1 MEEENLNLNEG
12 QEGAVDSQT
21 EVNETEQAI
30 STESVNDGVA
40 TSQQNEKP
48 VQSAEENAKFA
59 QVRRDA
65 EQKAYAKAQDDVI
78 EKMYGASHGIHTFAE
93 YEAARAKQEQEQELQ
108 ELLAKNIPE
117 EYATE
122 MLESRKLRE
131 QLKAEQETK
140 QQQEKQQQDMRDFIK
155 EFPDVK
161 PEDIP
166 VEVWQ
171 ANERG
176 IPLRYAY
183 AEHAYKMAKKAEEV
197 AKANTENARSS
208 TGSVN
213 TNGAANDSD
222 FVSFDSYEQNKNNQ
236 SWVNK
241 NFDKIMKSR
250 AKW

>member
-1 MEEENLNLNEG
+1 MEENLNLNEG
-12 QEGAVDSQT
+12 QEGVVDSQIS
-21 EVNETEQAI
+21 ETEQAV
-30 STESVNDGVA
+30 STESVNDEVA

-48 VQSAEENAKFA
+48 VQSAEENSRFA

-78 EKMYGASHGIHTFAE
+78 EKMYGASYGIHTFAE
-93 YEAARAKQEQEQELQ
+93 YEAAMAKQEQEQELQ

-131 QLKAEQETK
+131 QINAEKEAK
-140 QQQEKQQQDMRDFIK
+140 QQKEKRDADALDFIK
-155 EFPDVK
+155 AFPDVK
-161 PEDIP
+161 ADDIP

-171 ANERG
+171 ANEKG

-183 AEHAYKMAKKAEEV
+183 AEHAYKMATKAEEV
-197 AKANTENARSS
+197 AKANAENARSS